1 MFARKL
7 LAAMVLGLILTTAVH
22 AEVKPNGL
30 ISEGMVLQQK
40 SKVRVW
46 GSADTG
52 EKVTVKFRDQEVSAD
67 PDKDGR
73 WSVQLDS
80 KDAGGPFPMSISGK
94 NKVELKDV
102 FVGEV
107 WVCSGQSNMEWTV
120 ASGSPSDKEVAKS
133 TPTNPMLRMFTVKK
147 NPKEAA
153 VADVTGAWIE
163 AKPDTVFGMSAVG
176 YFFARD
182 LQSKLKVPVGMINS
196 SWGGTRAEA
205 WTSRPVLESNPIF
218 KSTLETHNMAVKN
231 YAAAVEKAK
240 AENAKPPADPS
251 SNPNAPSVLY
261 NGMIAPLLPYTIKGA
276 IWYQGESNV
285 GRAYDYRT
293 LFPLMIKNWRD
304 DWMPQAPVRSFPFYF
319 VQLAPFQAVAKE
331 PGESAWAELCEA
343 QLLTSKNVPNT
354 GMAVITDLGHEADIH
369 PTPKQPVG
377 ERLALLARAHDYG
390 DKIEYS
396 GPAYA
401 EMKVDGGKAMLRFT
415 HTAGGLVT
423 RELEATDQ
431 RKDQKTGQ
439 VRGSAYRAKPGTGTS
454 VPLIG
459 FAIAGEDKKF
469 HTAQAKVEGDTV
481 VVWSDQVAKPVAVR
495 YAWASHPL
503 CNLFNKEGLPAS
515 PFRTD
520 DFPITTQPKT
530 K

>member
-7 LAAMVLGLILTTAVH
+7 MTGALLTLLSVGAARAD
-22 AEVKPNGL
+22 VKPNGL

-40 SKVRVW
+40 TKVRVW
-46 GSADTG
+46 GTADAG
-52 EKVTVKFRDQEVSAD
+52 EKVTVKFRDQEASAE

-80 KDAGGPFPMSISGK
+80 KEAGGPFPMSIQGK
-94 NKVELKDV
+94 NKIELKDV
-102 FVGEV
+102 LVGEV
-107 WVCSGQSNMEWTV
+107 WVCSGQSNMEWTIN
-120 ASGSPSDKEVAKS
+120 ASNQSDKDVSKNSPA
-133 TPTNPMLRMFTVKK
+133 NPMLRMFTVKK
-147 NPKEAA
+147 NPKDAP

-163 AKPDTVFGMSAVG
+163 AKPETVGAFSAVG
-176 YFFARD
+176 YFFGRD
-182 LQSKLKVPVGMINS
+182 LQAKLKVPVGMINS

-205 WTSRPVLESNPIF
+205 WTSRSVLESNPTF
-218 KSTLETHNMAVKN
+218 KSMVEQHNQAVKS

-240 AENAKPPADPS
+240 AENAKPPADPAA
-251 SNPNAPSVLY
+251 NPNAPSVLY
-261 NGMIAPLLPYTIKGA
+261 NGMIAPLLPYAIKGS

-293 LFPLMIKNWRD
+293 LFPMMIKNWRD
-304 DWMPQAPVRSFPFYF
+304 DWKVGEFSFYF
-319 VQLAPFQAVAKE
+319 VQLAPFQAVVKE

-343 QLLTSKNVPNT
+343 QLLTSKKTPHT
-354 GMAVITDLGHEADIH
+354 GMAVITDFGHEADIH

-390 DKIEYS
+390 EKIEHS
-396 GPAYA
+396 GPAFE
-401 EMKVDGGKAMLRFT
+401 EMKIDGNKAVLRFS
-415 HTAGGLVT
+415 HAGGGMVT

-431 RKDQKTGQ
+431 RKDGKTGQ
-439 VRGSAYRAKPGTGTS
+439 VRGSGWRARPSSGGS

-469 HTAQAKVEGDTV
+469 HTAQAKIEGDTV
-481 VVWSDQVAKPVAVR
+481 VVWSDMVSKPVAVR

-520 DFPITTQPKT
+520 DFPITTQPK